1 MASNQAPI
9 VDRIRIIPRPDDFL
23 DRNVGNSGEVFFD
36 KQSNT
41 LRLYSGRVAG
51 GFSVLTDNNISEH
64 LTSSGVGVVEYAVTV
79 GVDPDGVEAGNKYFI
94 DGVYKPELSLV
105 TGFTYIFNQNNQTN
119 EFYPN
124 ADGATANIHP
134 INFSADNA
142 NGELGS
148 GTTYLNKVIY
158 KLENDPVTKAEYI
171 AGFAKSTQ
179 RSIQITITSTTP
191 VTLYYWCSYHSN
203 MGNTITSANPGAGTG
218 SGASSI
224 SVSDTAPENPQSGNI
239 WYNSTNGKFF
249 VYVADDDS
257 NQWVQPSFP
266 TPTAITDL
274 GIADGTVGQLL
285 RTDGAGAFT
294 FIDAPSSGDS
304 IGNFTLAASV
314 IDTDDSSGIVITP
327 PVTTSSDLTVQNNL
341 TVRNTAYANKFVST
355 SNGVPTIDSASSFTI
370 TATDGIT
377 LTATDGVTINGEPTP
392 FIMGVLFGTGP
403 SWTGGGVSSIADNGL
418 GDHTITF
425 SSNLATNNVDEFQVL
440 ATVQDKTGGHTCVIS
455 KPALNQIRVNVTN
468 LSGTGVDSKVFL
480 VIYKTT

>member
-134 INFSADNA
+134 ISFSADDA
-142 NGELGS
+142 NGELGA
-148 GTTYLNKVIY
+148 GTTYLTKVIY
-158 KLENDPVTKAEYI
+158 KLENDPVTKAQYI

-179 RSIQITITSTTP
+179 RSIQITITNTTP
-191 VTLYYWCSYHSN
+191 TTLYYFCTVHVG

-327 PVTTSSDLTVQNNL
+327 PVTTSSDLTVQNDL

-355 SNGVPTIDSASSFTI
+355 STGTPTIDSAT
-370 TATDGIT
+370 
-377 LTATDGVTINGEPTP
+377 TINLSSQDGTIVSGGP
-392 FIMGVLFGTGP
+392 FRLPSYNNAQRDALSAVVGDIIYNTQDNKIQAYINGVWRRL
-403 SWTGGGVSSIADNGL
+403 D
-418 GDHTITF
+418 D
-425 SSNLATNNVDEFQVL
+425 
-440 ATVQDKTGGHTCVIS
+440 
-455 KPALNQIRVNVTN
+455 
-468 LSGTGVDSKVFL
+468 SGIV
-480 VIYKTT
+480 

>member
-134 INFSADNA
+134 ISFSADDA
-142 NGELGS
+142 NGELGA
-148 GTTYLNKVIY
+148 GTTYLTKVIY
-158 KLENDPVTKAEYI
+158 KLENDPVTKAQYI

-179 RSIQITITSTTP
+179 RSIQITITNTTP
-191 VTLYYWCSYHSN
+191 TTLYYFCTVHVG

-327 PVTTSSDLTVQNNL
+327 PVTTSSDLTVENDL
-341 TVRNTAYANKFVST
+341 TVRNTAYAKTFVST
-355 SNGVPTIDSASSFTI
+355 STGVPTIDSASTI
-370 TATDGIT
+370 TLSSQDGTIVSGGPFRLPSYNNAQRDALSAVVGDIIYNT
-377 LTATDGVTINGEPTP
+377 QDNKIQAYING
-392 FIMGVLFGTGP
+392 VWRRL
-403 SWTGGGVSSIADNGL
+403 D
-418 GDHTITF
+418 D
-425 SSNLATNNVDEFQVL
+425 
-440 ATVQDKTGGHTCVIS
+440 
-455 KPALNQIRVNVTN
+455 
-468 LSGTGVDSKVFL
+468 SGIV
-480 VIYKTT
+480 

>member
-1 MASNQAPI
+1 MASNSAPV

-134 INFSADNA
+134 ISFSADDA
-142 NGELGS
+142 NGELGA
-148 GTTYLNKVIY
+148 GTTYLTKVIY
-158 KLENDPVTKAEYI
+158 KLENDPVTKAQYI

-179 RSIQITITSTTP
+179 RSIQITITNTTP
-191 VTLYYWCSYHSN
+191 TTLYYFCTVHVG

-224 SVSDTAPENPQSGNI
+224 SVSDTAPESPQSGNI

-327 PVTTSSDLTVQNNL
+327 PVTTSSDLTVQNDL

-355 SNGVPTIDSASSFTI
+355 STGTPTIDSAT
-370 TATDGIT
+370 
-377 LTATDGVTINGEPTP
+377 TINLSSQDGTIVSGGP
-392 FIMGVLFGTGP
+392 FRLPSYNNAQRDALSAVVGDIIYNTQDNKIQAYINGVWRRL
-403 SWTGGGVSSIADNGL
+403 D
-418 GDHTITF
+418 D
-425 SSNLATNNVDEFQVL
+425 
-440 ATVQDKTGGHTCVIS
+440 
-455 KPALNQIRVNVTN
+455 
-468 LSGTGVDSKVFL
+468 SGIV
-480 VIYKTT
+480 

>member
-134 INFSADNA
+134 ISFSADDA
-142 NGELGS
+142 NGELGA
-148 GTTYLNKVIY
+148 GTTYLTKVIY
-158 KLENDPVTKAEYI
+158 KLENDPVTKAQYI

-179 RSIQITITSTTP
+179 RSIQITITNTTP
-191 VTLYYWCSYHSN
+191 TTLYYFCTVHVG

-224 SVSDTAPENPQSGNI
+224 SVSDTAPESPQSGNI

-327 PVTTSSDLTVQNNL
+327 PVTTSSDLTVQNDL
-341 TVRNTAYANKFVST
+341 TVRNTAYANNFVST
-355 SNGVPTIDSASSFTI
+355 STGSPTIDSAT
-370 TATDGIT
+370 
-377 LTATDGVTINGEPTP
+377 TINLSSQDGTIVSGGP
-392 FIMGVLFGTGP
+392 FRLPSYNNAQRDALSAVVGDIIYNTQDNKIQAYINGVWRRL
-403 SWTGGGVSSIADNGL
+403 D
-418 GDHTITF
+418 D
-425 SSNLATNNVDEFQVL
+425 
-440 ATVQDKTGGHTCVIS
+440 
-455 KPALNQIRVNVTN
+455 
-468 LSGTGVDSKVFL
+468 SGIV
-480 VIYKTT
+480 